1 MPADILT
8 RIQNEI
14 HAFSKGQKKIA
25 SYILTNYDKAAFMTA
40 SRLGKTVEVSESTVV
55 RFAVELGYAGYPEMQ
70 KTLQELVRNKL
81 TSVQRIEVASD
92 QFGNQD
98 VVSSVLQRDANAIR
112 MTAEALDRAQM
123 TRAVGAILRARCI
136 YIVGVRSSAALA
148 NYLNFYFRNI
158 FENVR
163 LVSSTATSE
172 MFEQL
177 LRVGHEDVV
186 IGISLPRYSSRTVK
200 LLQYAHDSTGSSS
213 CSGGFGM
220 NMTPLSG
227 SNKIVVVGGG
237 AAGMMAAGM
246 AAQAGAQV
254 TLLEQNGRLG
264 KKLLITGKGRC
275 NVTNDCPWQD
285 VLQSVPTNP
294 RFLYSALAGFS
305 PADAKKFFEDY
316 GCALKTERGNRVF
329 PVSDRS
335 QSVLD
340 ALERFLRAYHV
351 RILPRKAAEIAVS
364 DGRVT
369 GVKTAEGPVPADCV
383 ILATGGLSYPANGST
398 GSGYAMA
405 QAIGHTI
412 IEPTGS
418 LVPLVEKGHDCA
430 KMQGLALKNI
440 AVKLVNTKGKTVYE
454 DFGEL
459 LFTHFGLSGPVILS
473 ASAHM
478 ARGEAG
484 YTVRIDLKPALD
496 EKTLDA
502 RILRDFSAAQ
512 NRDFENSLSALL
524 PRSMIPVVIARSGI
538 DPLQKVNSITKQ
550 QRRALLETIK
560 CFSVPIACKAPVE
573 DAIVTSGGVKVS
585 EVNAKTME
593 SKLVQGLYFA
603 GELLDVDAYT
613 GGFNLQ
619 IAWATGRLAGLSA
632 AAKEFQKPEDAT

>member
-1 MPADILT
+1 
-8 RIQNEI
+8 
-14 HAFSKGQKKIA
+14 
-25 SYILTNYDKAAFMTA
+25 
-40 SRLGKTVEVSESTVV
+40 
-55 RFAVELGYAGYPEMQ
+55 
-70 KTLQELVRNKL
+70 
-81 TSVQRIEVASD
+81 
-92 QFGNQD
+92 
-98 VVSSVLQRDANAIR
+98 
-112 MTAEALDRAQM
+112 
-123 TRAVGAILRARCI
+123 
-136 YIVGVRSSAALA
+136 
-148 NYLNFYFRNI
+148 
-158 FENVR
+158 
-163 LVSSTATSE
+163 
-172 MFEQL
+172 
-177 LRVGHEDVV
+177 
-186 IGISLPRYSSRTVK
+186 
-200 LLQYAHDSTGSSS
+200 
-213 CSGGFGM
+213 
-220 NMTPLSG
+220 
-227 SNKIVVVGGG
+227 
-237 AAGMMAAGM
+237 M

-305 PADAKKFFEDY
+305 PAAAKKFFEDY

-383 ILATGGLSYPANGST
+383 ILATGGLSYPATGST

-538 DPLQKVNSITKQ
+538 DPMQKVNSITKQ

-632 AAKEFQKPEDAT
+632 AAKEFQKPEDAI